1 MWLVHLKVL
10 IKTGGME
17 GLAAARVL
25 ASYSWQL
32 VAKKERVADAALN
45 PPVLAALVI
54 PGEQE
59 EVKQN
64 LGGTKS
70 ISKTWQVASGQAG
83 APSWLAGAR
92 LQPNFQDFQPEPFS
106 EVLHIALHQGT

>member
-1 MWLVHLKVL
+1 MVGPPEKYVDMWLVHLKVL

-17 GLAAARVL
+17 GLATARVL

-64 LGGTKS
+64 LGEQNLFPKPG
-70 ISKTWQVASGQAG
+70 
-83 APSWLAGAR
+83 R
-92 LQPNFQDFQPEPFS
+92 
-106 EVLHIALHQGT
+106 

>member
-32 VAKKERVADAALN
+32 LAKKEGVADAALN
-45 PPVLAALVI
+45 PPVLAALVV

-59 EVKQN
+59 EVKHN
-64 LGGTKS
+64 LGG
-70 ISKTWQVASGQAG
+70 
-83 APSWLAGAR
+83 
-92 LQPNFQDFQPEPFS
+92 QDLFPKP
-106 EVLHIALHQGT
+106 GR

>member
-45 PPVLAALVI
+45 PPVLAALVV

-59 EVKQN
+59 KVSKIWVEN
-64 LGGTKS
+64 S
-70 ISKTWQVASGQAG
+70 ISKTWQVVSGQAG